1 MFIEILFLALLV
13 AVILVRVL
21 ISIKM
26 VTEHAVAYWNQ
37 QTLISEISATLN
49 PSRSLRKATLRAH
62 SGPLLPLRRSARIQ
76 AQKRT
81 MEPFVLSRETGVP
94 EVLPREQ

>member
-37 QTLISEISATLN
+37 QTLISEITATLN
-49 PSRSLRKATLRAH
+49 PSRSLRKATL
-62 SGPLLPLRRSARIQ
+62 LPLRRSERIR

-81 MEPFVLSRETGVP
+81 MEPFVP
-94 EVLPREQ
+94 EQWQ